1 VFGHPQEPTAQ
12 RWIVEL
18 VETLRLRGG
27 GLGLITGCFTGCA
40 AGDAG
45 AAVVLEVT
53 D

>member
-1 VFGHPQEPTAQ
+1 MFGHPEGPTYQ
-12 RWIVEL
+12 RSILGL
-18 VETLRLRGG
+18 VETLRLRGR
-27 GLGLITGCFTGCA
+27 GLRLLTGCLTGCA